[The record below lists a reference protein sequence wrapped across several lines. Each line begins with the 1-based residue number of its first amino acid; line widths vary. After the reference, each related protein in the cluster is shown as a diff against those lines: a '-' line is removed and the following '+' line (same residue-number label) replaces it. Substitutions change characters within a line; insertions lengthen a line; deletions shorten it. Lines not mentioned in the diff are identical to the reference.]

1 MKKFPTYY
9 ENSIHNTYI
18 IIDLY
23 NLQYPI
29 LTTYTIFLDETG
41 DHLEML
47 MKNSATGVVPLQNST
62 PKRLTEVCVTDGIVR
77 SISYTYYL

>member
-1 MKKFPTYY
+1 MHSRSLQFEIP
-9 ENSIHNTYI
+9 NFNYI
-18 IIDLY
+18 LC
-23 NLQYPI
+23 
-29 LTTYTIFLDETG
+29 TIFLDETG

-47 MKNSATGVVPLQNST
+47 MRNSATGVVPLQNST